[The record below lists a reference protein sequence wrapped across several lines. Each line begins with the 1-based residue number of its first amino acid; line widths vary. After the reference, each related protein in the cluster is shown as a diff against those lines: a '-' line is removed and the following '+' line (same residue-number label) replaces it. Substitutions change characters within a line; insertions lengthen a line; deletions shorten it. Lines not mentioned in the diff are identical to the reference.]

1 MPCDYS
7 KTDYALINRI
17 ISFFYHNLWLMLLHA
32 FFPFKS
38 ISLRHE
44 YNPLSSLNVLLFF
57 PTSFQV
63 LATAPRG
70 SEFVEEKDRKI
81 AWSHPKTF
89 I

>member
-1 MPCDYS
+1 MPSDYS

-17 ISFFYHNLWLMLLHA
+17 ISFFIMICDLCYYML
-32 FFPFKS
+32 FIPFKS

-81 AWSHPKTF
+81 A
-89 I
+89 